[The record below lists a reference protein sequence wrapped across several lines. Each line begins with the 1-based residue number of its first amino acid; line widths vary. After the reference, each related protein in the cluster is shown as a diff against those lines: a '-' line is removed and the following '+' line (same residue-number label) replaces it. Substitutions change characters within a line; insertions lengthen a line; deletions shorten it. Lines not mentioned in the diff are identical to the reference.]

1 MQKLFLIPSPLG
13 DVPVDKTLPGVI
25 QDMINALDFYIVE
38 NERTARRFLLK
49 AGLRKPVDNIT
60 FFILNKYTRPEEL
73 EEFLHSAEG
82 SDIGIISE
90 AGAPCIAD
98 PGADIVSRAHE
109 KGIQVVPLVGPS
121 SILLAMMASGL
132 NGQNFAFTGYLPV
145 KRPERIIR
153 IRQLE
158 KRSYHEQQSQ
168 IFIETPYRNNQ
179 LLKDILE
186 VCQPDTRLCI
196 GSDISL
202 DTENIKT
209 RSIREWKTK
218 SPELHKRPAIFIIH
232 RFK

>member
-13 DVPVDKTLPGVI
+13 DIPFDKILPGMI
-25 QDMINALDFYIVE
+25 QDLINVLDFYIVE

-49 AGLRKPVDNIT
+49 AGLRKPVNDIT

-73 EEFLHSAEG
+73 DKFIHSAEG
-82 SDIGIISE
+82 SDIGILSE

-98 PGADIVSRAHE
+98 PGAEAVRRAHE

-132 NGQNFAFTGYLPV
+132 NGQNFAFVGYLPV
-145 KRPERIIR
+145 KRPERTNR

-158 KRSYHEQQSQ
+158 KRSCQEQQSQ

-196 GSDISL
+196 GADISL
-202 DTENIKT
+202 DTEKIET

-218 SPELHKRPAIFIIH
+218 KPELHKRPAIFIIH

>member
-1 MQKLFLIPSPLG
+1 M
-13 DVPVDKTLPGVI
+13 I
-25 QDMINALDFYIVE
+25 QDVINTLDFYIVE

-49 AGLRKPVDNIT
+49 AGLRKPVDEIT
-60 FFILNKYTRPEEL
+60 FFILNKYTLPEEL
-73 EEFLHSAEG
+73 EEFLISAHG

-90 AGAPCIAD
+90 AGVPCIAD
-98 PGADIVSRAHE
+98 PGADAVRRAHE

-132 NGQNFAFTGYLPV
+132 NGQNFAFAGYLPV
-145 KRPERIIR
+145 KRPERINR

-158 KRSYHEQQSQ
+158 KRSHQEQQSQ

-196 GSDISL
+196 GADISM
-202 DTENIKT
+202 DTEKIETK
-209 RSIREWKTK
+209 SIREWKTK
-218 SPELHKRPAIFIIH
+218 KPELHKRPAIFIIH
-232 RFK
+232 RYK